1 MTSRW
6 VRTRRQF
13 LRNSGLGLLGAS
25 VATRFGWAAP
35 QRAGS
40 EVEPRGVIAALGEGA
55 ISFLFDAD
63 VPAFVVGIEG
73 GNGGTAA
80 LSFFARDGSLVSL
93 DARFVLREIGIELPP
108 EAGAT
113 DLKRHPELLQAADL
127 VLAMTDE
134 QRAILL
140 VKFPDSEGKDVVLVR
155 ELVGEAGDIDDP
167 SMKDE
172 DVFRFCR
179 NEIVRCLEGGLDR
192 LLARLEG

>member
-1 MTSRW
+1 VTAVGRILIVCHANTSRSIIAEA
-6 VRTRRQF
+6 VL
-13 LRNSGLGLLGAS
+13 LRLLSARGLGERYVVSSAGI
-25 VATRFGWAAP
+25 AP
-35 QRAGS
+35 
-40 EVEPRGVIAALGEGA
+40 
-55 ISFLFDAD
+55 
-63 VPAFVVGIEG
+63 
-73 GNGGTAA
+73 
-80 LSFFARDGSLVSL
+80 FARDGSLVSL

-113 DLKRHPELLQAADL
+113 DLKRHPELLQAADV

-140 VKFPDSEGKDVVLVR
+140 GKFPDSEGKDVVLVR